1 MERKKFL
8 RMVATLCLYCLRHM
22 AYYRAGWNGGSLILL
37 TQFWVSVNG
46 NFINICIL
54 EWCKLFGDLRG
65 KHSWKRAVSDPKSFQ
80 DGLLQNLEL
89 TEDDFNAY
97 VIEMR
102 TYRDKYVAHLD
113 SFEKINRPKLDIA
126 RNSVVYLYNYLLKQE
141 DRGGY
146 FIDAPIDVSSRFYED
161 AFKEGLSVYRNVAT
175 T

>member
-22 AYYRAGWNGGSLILL
+22 AYYRAGWNGGSLILR
-37 TQFWVSVNG
+37 TQFWVAVNG
-46 NFINICIL
+46 NFIDICVL

-80 DGLLQNLEL
+80 GGLLQDLEL
-89 TEDDFNAY
+89 TEAEFNAY
-97 VIEMR
+97 VVEMR

-113 SFEKINRPKLDIA
+113 LVERFDIPTLDIA
-126 RNSVVYLYNYLLKQE
+126 KKSVVYLYNYLLARE
-141 DRGGY
+141 DQGG
-146 FIDAPIDVSSRFYED
+146 FFSDAPRDVSRFYEN
-161 AFKEGLSVYRNVAT
+161 AFKEGLSVYKKVAT

>member
-22 AYYRAGWNGGSLILL
+22 AYYRAGWNGRSLILR
-37 TQFWVSVNG
+37 TQFWVAVNG
-46 NFINICIL
+46 NFIDICVL

-80 DGLLQNLEL
+80 DGFLQDLEL
-89 TEDDFNAY
+89 TEAEFNVY
-97 VIEMR
+97 VVEMR

-113 SFEKINRPKLDIA
+113 LVERFDIPTLDIA
-126 RNSVVYLYNYLLKQE
+126 KKSIVYLYNYLLEQE
-141 DRGGY
+141 DQGGY
-146 FIDAPIDVSSRFYED
+146 FSDAHRDVSRFYEN
-161 AFKEGLSVYRNVAT
+161 AFKEGLSVYKKVAT